1 MSEKRY
7 VIEFSGQIIPGWE
20 IEEVKANMANLLK
33 ADDSK
38 IPLPYFPENEWEGKP
53 AAPPRKYHNKS
64 YAELPR

>member
-38 IPLPYFPENEWEGKP
+38 ITLLFSGK
-53 AAPPRKYHNKS
+53 RFVIKKKYRSAKR
-64 YAELPR
+64 LQDK

>member
-33 ADDSK
+33 EKCRSAKRLQDK
-38 IPLPYFPENEWEGKP
+38 
-53 AAPPRKYHNKS
+53 
-64 YAELPR
+64 